1 MVSHGT
7 TAVAL
12 AAVGWEPDGPLP
24 RRLEPLDMRSIPS
37 SGPSVDHVAASVA
50 RTLPGGAVCLRSP
63 PDPSSGEYVA
73 VRVDGET
80 QSSLKLGPA
89 RAHVPGWRVVDAVGG
104 SDGSWTL
111 LELVPGPP
119 DQVLVRRVGPD
130 GDTLWQSSATAGA
143 PDSLRSLLADGAGNV
158 FGVTAGAPPRLVRI
172 DAEGEI
178 SDLLEL
184 AGAPG
189 AVFMDGRGRIGFV
202 ADAEDEARYW
212 VTIDPRTR
220 DSRELSVDWGSQW
233 ELDLPLGMGSEGRP
247 YANRYGTIVRL
258 GPDGHVDW
266 ELPVQDLVVAGR
278 AVWAASPTQDGT
290 ALEVLTLAGDAV
302 GAIRTLTPPAED
314 PPRRWRLTGHVPP
327 DSFVLYR
334 GGEGART
341 LVTGAAEDPDKNAA
355 APADVWLHAFE
366 LQVPTGPSVTDA
378 GEIDLVTRGPE
389 ALYVVRVTPGG
400 Q

>member
-1 MVSHGT
+1 MSHGA

-24 RRLEPLDMRSIPS
+24 RRLEPLNMRSIQS

-73 VRVDGET
+73 VHVDGET
-80 QSSLKLGPA
+80 RLSLKLGPA
-89 RAHVPGWRVVDAVGG
+89 RTHVPGWRVVDAVGG

-111 LELVPGPP
+111 LELMPGPP

-130 GDTLWQSSATAGA
+130 GDTAWQSSATAGA

-158 FGVTAGAPPRLVRI
+158 FAVTAADPPRLVKL
-172 DAEGEI
+172 DAGGEVT
-178 SDLLEL
+178 DVLEL

-189 AVFMDGRGRIGFV
+189 AVFMDGRGRVGYV

-212 VTIDPRTR
+212 VTIDPLRR
-220 DSRELSVDWGSQW
+220 DSRELFVDWGSQW

-258 GPDGHVDW
+258 GTDGHVDW
-266 ELPVQDLVVAGR
+266 ELPVQDLVVAGLE
-278 AVWAASPTQDGT
+278 VWAASPTQDGA
-290 ALEVLTLAGDAV
+290 ALQVLTLAGDAA
-302 GAIRTLTPPAED
+302 GATRTLTPPAED
-314 PPRRWRLTGHVPP
+314 PPRRWRLTGHVAP
-327 DSFVLYR
+327 DAFVLYR

-341 LVTGAAEDPDKNAA
+341 LVTGAADGSQQT
-355 APADVWLHAFE
+355 APAPDDVWQHAFE

-378 GEIDLVTRGPE
+378 GEIDLVTRGPD
-389 ALYVVRVTPGG
+389 ALYVVRITPGG